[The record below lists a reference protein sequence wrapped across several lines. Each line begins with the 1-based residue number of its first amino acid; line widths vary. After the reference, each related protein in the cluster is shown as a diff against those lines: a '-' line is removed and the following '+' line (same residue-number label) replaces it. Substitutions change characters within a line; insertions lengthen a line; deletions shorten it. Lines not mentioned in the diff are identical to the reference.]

1 MASSSEQLKAITVL
15 RNSHGCRTERQGDIF
30 VKSGPAVEYAEITAL
45 QLIAQRL
52 DIPVPHIYDALTG
65 PDGNIS
71 ISMDFVD
78 GETLSDIWPCLI
90 EEQKLAIAQQLRAI
104 LIAMRSLEPDQ
115 DTIGSCGGGPA
126 IDLRR
131 YSAYRGGPFLDEGGL
146 NDFLISDVFAA
157 TPSILV
163 RKFRQRL
170 RTDHRVVFTHADLAQ
185 HNIIIRD
192 NKIVALVDWQYA
204 GWYPE
209 YWDYIKFFA
218 RPARNKDWY
227 EYADVIFPQ
236 SYDEELFQFQ
246 FLARY
251 QNP

>member
-1 MASSSEQLKAITVL
+1 ME
-15 RNSHGCRTERQGDIF
+15 H
-30 VKSGPAVEYAEITAL
+30 AEVTAL
-45 QLIAQRL
+45 QLIAERL
-52 DIPVPHIYDALTG
+52 DIPVPRIYQALTR
-65 PDGNIS
+65 PDGTIS
-71 ISMDFVD
+71 ISMEFID
-78 GETLSDIWPCLI
+78 GHTLSDLWPSLSD
-90 EEQKLAIAQQLRAI
+90 EQKLAIAQQLRAI
-104 LIAMRSLEPDQ
+104 LIAMRSLQGDQ
-115 DTIGSCGGGPA
+115 STIGSCGGGPA
-126 IDLRR
+126 MDLRR
-131 YSAYRGGPFLDEGGL
+131 YSTYRGGPFQNEDDF
-146 NDFLISDVFAA
+146 NDFLISGVFAA

-170 RTDHRVVFTHADLAQ
+170 RIDHRVVFTHADLAQ

-192 NKIVALVDWQYA
+192 NNVVALVDWQYA

-209 YWDYIKFFA
+209 YWDYVKFFS

>member
-1 MASSSEQLKAITVL
+1 MTVL
-15 RNSHGCRTERQGDIF
+15 RDSPGCRIERHGDIL
-30 VKSGPAVEYAEITAL
+30 VKSGPAVEYAEIAAL
-45 QLIAQRL
+45 RLIAGRL
-52 DIPVPHIYDALTG
+52 DIPVPRIIRVVTP
-65 PDGNIS
+65 PDGDIS
-71 ISMDFVD
+71 ISMEFVH
-78 GETLSDIWPCLI
+78 GQTLSEVWPGLSG
-90 EEQKLAIAQQLRAI
+90 EQKLAIAQQLRAI
-104 LIAMRSLEPDQ
+104 LTAMRALDYDQ
-115 DTIGSCGGGPA
+115 ETVGSCGGGPA
-126 IDLRR
+126 MDLRR
-131 YSAYRGGPFLDEGGL
+131 YSAYRGGPFRDEVAF

-170 RTDHRVVFTHADLAQ
+170 RTDHRMVFTHADLAQ

-192 NKIVALVDWQYA
+192 NNVVALVDWQYA

-209 YWDYIKFFA
+209 YWDYVKFFT
-218 RPARNKDWY
+218 RPARHKDWY